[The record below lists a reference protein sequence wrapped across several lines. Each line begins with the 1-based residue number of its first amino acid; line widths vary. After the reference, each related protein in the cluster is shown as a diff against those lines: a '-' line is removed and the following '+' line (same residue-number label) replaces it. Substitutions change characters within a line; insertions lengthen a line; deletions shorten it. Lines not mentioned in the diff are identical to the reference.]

1 MEQAMQDIWRLSA
14 IDLAALIRSKKVSAK
29 EAAAAALARLDAVN
43 PKINAV
49 VDHRPDDVLKEA
61 SRVDAAIARGEDVGP
76 LAGVPVTVKVN
87 IDQEGFATT
96 NGLKL
101 QAGAVAKSNSPVIDN
116 LRKAG
121 AVILGRTNCPAF
133 SYRWFTTNLI
143 HGDTKNP
150 RDSGL
155 TPGGSSGGA
164 GAAVAAGIGHI
175 AHGTDIAGSIRYPA
189 YACGV
194 HGLRPTM
201 GRIAAFNA
209 ALPERTIGPQI
220 SAVSG
225 PLARTIAD
233 LRIALAAMSGKDVRD
248 PWWVPAPLEGPPVQ
262 KRAALCLN
270 PDGLDPVP
278 EVKAAVADA
287 GRRLAR
293 AGWTVEEIS
302 TTPPMR
308 EAADWQT
315 KLWLGDGYE
324 AQLEAVEKEGDP
336 GALACLRGNRTKVF
350 PFDQAAFSKALTR
363 RATLTREWLQF
374 FETYAV
380 LLMPVSGELP
390 FPDNLDRKD
399 DASFAR
405 VWRAQLPQIAIPFMG
420 LPGLTVSTGLVGKI
434 PVGVQVVSGRYREDL
449 CLVAGE
455 AIEAGGVP
463 PSPIDPVS

>member
-1 MEQAMQDIWRLSA
+1 MQDLWRLSA
-14 IDLAALIRSKKVSAK
+14 TDLAALVKSKKVSAT
-29 EAAAAALARLDAVN
+29 EAATAALARLDAVN

-49 VDHRPDDVLKEA
+49 IDHRPDEVLKQA
-61 SRVDAAIARGEDVGP
+61 SAIDAAIARSEDVGP

-101 QAGAVAKSNSPVIDN
+101 QAGAIAKSNSPVIDN

-121 AVILGRTNCPAF
+121 AVVLGRTNCPAF

-150 RDSGL
+150 RDPSL

-164 GAAVAAGIGHI
+164 GSAVAAGIGHI

-201 GRIAAFNA
+201 GRVAAFNA
-209 ALPERTIGPQI
+209 ALPERPIGPQI

-233 LRIALAAMSGKDVRD
+233 VRIALAAMSGKDVRD
-248 PWWVPAPLEGPPVQ
+248 PWWVPAPLAGPPMP

-287 GRRLAR
+287 GQRLAR

-302 TTPPMR
+302 NTPPLR

-315 KLWLGDGYE
+315 KLWLGDGFE
-324 AQLEAVEKEGDP
+324 AQLEMAEKEGDP

-363 RATLTREWLQF
+363 RATLAREWLQF

-380 LLMPVSGELP
+380 LLIPVSGELP

-405 VWRAQLPQIAIPFMG
+405 VWHAQLTQIAIPFMG
-420 LPGLTVSTGLVGKI
+420 LPGLTVSTGLVGKS

-449 CLVAGE
+449 CLAAGE
-455 AIEAGGVP
+455 AIEVGGVP
-463 PSPIDPVS
+463 PLPIDPVS

>member
-1 MEQAMQDIWRLSA
+1 MEFCMQDLWRLSA
-14 IDLAALIRSKKVSAK
+14 AEIASLIKSKKVSAK
-29 EAAAAALARLDAVN
+29 EAATAALARLDAVN
-43 PKINAV
+43 PRINAV
-49 VDHRPDDVLKEA
+49 VDHRPEDVLAQA
-61 SRVDAAIARGEDVGP
+61 SAVDAAIGRGEDAGQ
-76 LAGVPVTVKVN
+76 LGGVPVTVKVN

-101 QAGAVAKSNSPVIDN
+101 QRDAIAKSNNPVIDN
-116 LRKAG
+116 LRKSG

-150 RDSGL
+150 RDPSI

-225 PLARTIAD
+225 PLARTIGD
-233 LRIALAAMSGKDVRD
+233 IRIALAAMSAKDYRD
-248 PWWVPAPLEGPPVQ
+248 PWWVPAPLEGPAMP
-262 KRAALCLN
+262 KRVAMCLN

-287 GRRLAR
+287 GKRLER
-293 AGWTVEEIS
+293 AGWTVEEITS
-302 TTPPMR
+302 TPPLR
-308 EAADWQT
+308 EAADLQT

-324 AQLEAVEKEGDP
+324 AQLEAAEREGDP
-336 GALACLRGNRTKVF
+336 GALACLRGNRAKVH
-350 PFDQAAFSKALTR
+350 PFDLSKALTR
-363 RATLTREWLQF
+363 RATLTREWLAL
-374 FETYAV
+374 FENYAV

-390 FPDNLDRKD
+390 FPDQLDRKD
-399 DASFAR
+399 EASFAR
-405 VWRAQLPQIAIPFMG
+405 VWHAQLPQIAIPFMG
-420 LPGLTVSTGLVGKI
+420 LPGLTVSTGLVGRV
-434 PVGVQVVSGRYREDL
+434 PVGVQLVSGRYREDL
-449 CLVAGE
+449 CLAAGE
-455 AIEAGGVP
+455 AIEAGGT
-463 PSPIDPVS
+463 PSAAIDPAG

>member
-1 MEQAMQDIWRLSA
+1 MQDLWRLSA
-14 IDLAALIRSKKVSAK
+14 TDLASLIKSKKVSAT
-29 EAAAAALARLDAVN
+29 EAATAALARLDAVN

-49 VDHRPDDVLKEA
+49 IDHKPAEVLA
-61 SRVDAAIARGEDVGP
+61 QAAAIDAAIGRGEDVGP
-76 LAGVPVTVKVN
+76 LGGVPITVKVN
-87 IDQEGFATT
+87 IDQKGFATT

-101 QAGAVAKSNSPVIDN
+101 NREAVAATNSPVIDN
-116 LRKAG
+116 LYKAG

-133 SYRWFTTNLI
+133 SYRWFTTNLV

-150 RDSGL
+150 RDPGI

-194 HGLRPTM
+194 HGLRPTL
-201 GRIAAFNA
+201 GRIPAFNA

-225 PLARTIAD
+225 PLARTIGD
-233 LRIALAAMSGKDVRD
+233 IRIALAAMSAKDHRD
-248 PWWVPAPLEGPPVQ
+248 PWWVPAPLEGPPMP
-262 KRAALCLN
+262 KRVAMCLN

-287 GRRLAR
+287 GKRLER
-293 AGWTVEEIS
+293 AGWIVEEIVN
-302 TTPPMR
+302 TPPLR
-308 EAADWQT
+308 EPANLQT
-315 KLWLGDGYE
+315 KLWLGDNYE
-324 AQLEAVEKEGDP
+324 AQLETAEREGDP

-350 PFDQAAFSKALTR
+350 PFDAAAFSKALTR
-363 RATLTREWLQF
+363 RATLTREWLEF

-390 FPDNLDRKD
+390 FPDHLDRKD
-399 DASFAR
+399 EASFAR
-405 VWRAQLPQIAIPFMG
+405 VWHAQLPQIAIPFMG
-420 LPGLTVSTGLVGKI
+420 LPGLTVSTGLVGRI
-434 PVGVQVVSGRYREDL
+434 PVGVQLVSGRYREDL
-449 CLVAGE
+449 CLAAGE
-455 AIEAGGVP
+455 AIEAGGT
-463 PSPIDPVS
+463 PSAAIDPAS

>member
-1 MEQAMQDIWRLSA
+1 MQDLWRLSA
-14 IDLAALIRSKKVSAK
+14 ADLAALIKSKKVSAK
-29 EAAAAALARLDAVN
+29 EAAAAGLARLDAVN

-49 VDHRPDDVLKEA
+49 IDHRPSDVLA
-61 SRVDAAIARGEDVGP
+61 QAAAIDAAIARGEDPGP
-76 LAGVPVTVKVN
+76 LGGVPVTIKVN
-87 IDQEGFATT
+87 VDQQGFATT

-101 QAGAVAKSNSPVIDN
+101 QRDVIARRDNPVVEN

-121 AVILGRTNCPAF
+121 AVLLGRTNCPAF

-150 RDSGL
+150 RDPGI

-201 GRIAAFNA
+201 GRIPAFNSA
-209 ALPERTIGPQI
+209 FPDRPIGPQI

-225 PLARTIAD
+225 PLARTIGD
-233 LRIALAAMSGKDVRD
+233 IRIALAAMSARDYRD
-248 PWWVPAPLEGPPVQ
+248 PWWVPAPLEGPPMP
-262 KRAALCLN
+262 KRVALCLN
-270 PDGLDPVP
+270 PDGLDPVA

-287 GRRLAR
+287 GKRLER
-293 AGWTVEEIS
+293 AGWTVEEIA
-302 TTPPMR
+302 TTPPLR
-308 EAADWQT
+308 EPADLQT
-315 KLWLGDGYE
+315 KLWLGDNYE
-324 AQLEAVEKEGDP
+324 AQLEMAEREGDP
-336 GALACLRGNRTKVF
+336 GALACLRGSRARVH
-350 PFDQAAFSKALTR
+350 PFDLSQVLTR
-363 RATLTREWLQF
+363 RATFTRQWLEF

-390 FPDNLDRKD
+390 FPDQLDCKD

-405 VWRAQLPQIAIPFMG
+405 VWHAQLPQIAVPFMG
-420 LPGLTVSTGLVGKI
+420 LPGLTVSTGLVGRI
-434 PVGVQVVSGRYREDL
+434 PVGVQLVSGRYREDL
-449 CLVAGE
+449 CLAAGE
-455 AIEAGGVP
+455 AIEAGGT
-463 PSPIDPVS
+463 PSAAIDPAS

>member
-1 MEQAMQDIWRLSA
+1 MEDLWRLPA
-14 IDLAALIRSKKVSAK
+14 KDLAALIRSKKVSAK
-29 EAAAAALARLDAVN
+29 EAAVAALARLDAVN
-43 PKINAV
+43 PAINAV
-49 VDHRPDDVLKEA
+49 VDHRPADVLA
-61 SRVDAAIARGEDVGP
+61 QAGAIDAMIARNEDAGL

-101 QAGAVAKSNSPVIDN
+101 QRDVIARSNSPVIDN

-150 RDSGL
+150 RDPGI

-194 HGLRPTM
+194 HGLRPTL
-201 GRIAAFNA
+201 GRVAAFNA
-209 ALPERTIGPQI
+209 SLAERTIGPQI

-225 PLARTIAD
+225 PLARTIGD
-233 LRIALAAMSGKDVRD
+233 LKVALMAMSGRDARD
-248 PWWVPAPLEGPPVQ
+248 PWWVPAPFEGPAMP
-262 KRAALCLN
+262 KRAALCLQ
-270 PDGLDPVP
+270 PDGLETVT

-287 GRRLAR
+287 GKRLER
-293 AGWTVEEIS
+293 AGWVVEEIEN
-302 TTPPMR
+302 TPPLR
-308 EAADWQT
+308 EAAELQT

-324 AQLEAVEKEGDP
+324 AQLEAAEREGDP
-336 GALACLRGNRTKVF
+336 GALACLRGNKAKVF
-350 PFDQAAFSKALTR
+350 PFDAAAFSKTLTR
-363 RATLTREWLQF
+363 RATLTREWLTF
-374 FETYAV
+374 FEIYSV

-390 FPDNLDRKD
+390 FPDGLDRRD
-399 DASFAR
+399 EASFAR

-420 LPGLTVSTGLVGKI
+420 LPGLTVSTGLVGRI

-449 CLVAGE
+449 CLLAGE
-455 AIEAGGVP
+455 AIEAGGT
-463 PSPIDPVS
+463 PSAPADPYR

>member
-1 MEQAMQDIWRLSA
+1 MQDLWRLSA
-14 IDLAALIRSKKVSAK
+14 AEMASLIRSKKVSAK
-29 EAAAAALARLDAVN
+29 EAATAALARLDAVN

-49 VDHRPDDVLKEA
+49 VDHRPEDVLAQA
-61 SRVDAAIARGEDVGP
+61 SAVDAAIGRGEDAGP
-76 LAGVPVTVKVN
+76 LGGVPVTVKVN
-87 IDQEGFATT
+87 IDQQGFATT

-101 QAGAVAKSNSPVIDN
+101 QRDAIAKSNNPVIDN
-116 LRKAG
+116 LRKSG

-150 RDSGL
+150 RDPGI

-209 ALPERTIGPQI
+209 ALPERPIGPQI

-225 PLARTIAD
+225 PLARTIGD
-233 LRIALAAMSGKDVRD
+233 IRIALAAMSARDYRD
-248 PWWVPAPLEGPPVQ
+248 PWWVPAPLEGPAMP
-262 KRAALCLN
+262 KRVAMCLN

-287 GRRLAR
+287 GKRLAR
-293 AGWTVEEIS
+293 AGWIVEEIAN
-302 TTPPMR
+302 TPPLR
-308 EAADWQT
+308 EAADLQT

-324 AQLEAVEKEGDP
+324 AQLEAAEREGDP
-336 GALACLRGNRTKVF
+336 GALACLRGNRAKVH
-350 PFDQAAFSKALTR
+350 PFDLSKALTR
-363 RATLTREWLQF
+363 RLTLTREWLAF
-374 FETYAV
+374 FEKYAV

-390 FPDNLDRKD
+390 FPDQLDRKD
-399 DASFAR
+399 EASFAR
-405 VWRAQLPQIAIPFMG
+405 VWHAQLPQIAIPFMG
-420 LPGLTVSTGLVGKI
+420 LPGLTVSTGLVGRV
-434 PVGVQVVSGRYREDL
+434 PVGVQLVSGRYREDL
-449 CLVAGE
+449 CLAAGE
-455 AIEAGGVP
+455 AIEAGGT
-463 PSPIDPVS
+463 PSAAIDPAG

>member
-1 MEQAMQDIWRLSA
+1 MDDLWRLPA
-14 IDLAALIRSKKVSAK
+14 KDLAGLITSKKVSAT
-29 EAAAAALARLDAVN
+29 EAATSALARLDAVN
-43 PKINAV
+43 PAINAIV
-49 VDHRPDDVLKEA
+49 EHRPEDVLKQAA
-61 SRVDAAIARGEDVGP
+61 SVDAAIARGDDVGP
-76 LAGVPVTVKVN
+76 LAGVPVTTKVN
-87 IDQEGFATT
+87 IDQQGFATT

-101 QAGAVAKSNSPVIDN
+101 QRDTIATSNSPVIDN

-121 AVILGRTNCPAF
+121 AVMLGRTNCPAF

-150 RDSGL
+150 RDPSI

-201 GRIAAFNA
+201 GRVAAFNA
-209 ALPERTIGPQI
+209 VLPERPIGPQI

-233 LRIALAAMSGKDVRD
+233 IRIALAAMSAKDFRD
-248 PWWVPAPLEGPPVQ
+248 PWWVPAPLEGPAMP
-262 KRAALCLN
+262 KRVAMCLN

-278 EVKAAVADA
+278 EVRAAVADA
-287 GRRLAR
+287 GKRLER
-293 AGWTVEEIS
+293 AGWIVEEIAD
-302 TTPPMR
+302 TPPMR
-308 EAADWQT
+308 EPADLQT

-324 AQLEAVEKEGDP
+324 AQLEMAEREGDP
-336 GALACLRGNRTKVF
+336 GALACLRGNRAKVAS
-350 PFDQAAFSKALTR
+350 FDGAAFSKALTR
-363 RATLTREWLQF
+363 RATLTRQWLEF

-380 LLMPVSGELP
+380 LLIPVSGELP
-390 FPDNLDRKD
+390 FPDQLDCKD
-399 DASFAR
+399 EASFAR
-405 VWRAQLPQIAIPFMG
+405 VWHAQLPQIAIPFMG
-420 LPGLTVSTGLVGKI
+420 LPGLTVSTGLVGRI
-434 PVGVQVVSGRYREDL
+434 PVGVQLVSGRYREDL
-449 CLVAGE
+449 CLLAGE

-463 PSPIDPVS
+463 PSPIDPVG

>member
-1 MEQAMQDIWRLSA
+1 MEFCMQDLWRLSA
-14 IDLAALIRSKKVSAK
+14 AEIAALIKSRKVSAK
-29 EAAAAALARLDAVN
+29 EAATAGLARLNAVN

-49 VDHRPDDVLKEA
+49 VDHRPEDVLA
-61 SRVDAAIARGEDVGP
+61 QAAAVDAAIGRGEDAGP

-87 IDQEGFATT
+87 IDQQGYPTT

-101 QAGAVAKSNSPVIDN
+101 QRDAIAKSNSPVIDN

-150 RDSGL
+150 RDPSI

-194 HGLRPTM
+194 HGLRPTI
-201 GRIAAFNA
+201 GRIPAFNA
-209 ALPERTIGPQI
+209 ALPERPIGPQI

-225 PLARTIAD
+225 PLARTIGD
-233 LRIALAAMSGKDVRD
+233 IRIALAAMSARDCRD
-248 PWWVPAPLEGPPVQ
+248 PWWVPAPLEGPAMP
-262 KRAALCLN
+262 KRVAMCLN

-287 GRRLAR
+287 GKRLER
-293 AGWTVEEIS
+293 AGWIVEEIAG
-302 TTPPMR
+302 TPPLR
-308 EAADWQT
+308 EAADLQT

-324 AQLEAVEKEGDP
+324 AQLEAAEREGDP
-336 GALACLRGNRTKVF
+336 GALACLRGNRAKVH
-350 PFDQAAFSKALTR
+350 PFDLSKVLTR
-363 RATLTREWLQF
+363 RATLTRDWLSL
-374 FETYAV
+374 FENYAV

-390 FPDNLDRKD
+390 FPDQLDRKD
-399 DASFAR
+399 EASFAR
-405 VWRAQLPQIAIPFMG
+405 VWHAQLPQIAIPLMG
-420 LPGLTVSTGLVGKI
+420 LPGLTVSTGLVGRV
-434 PVGVQVVSGRYREDL
+434 PVGVQLVSGRYREDL
-449 CLVAGE
+449 CLAAGE
-455 AIEAGGVP
+455 AIEAGGT
-463 PSPIDPVS
+463 PSAAIDPAG